1 MSAAATLVENRP
13 RRADVKGYRE
23 QRSHDCLYDPLFT
36 VSGESDHTRACFR
49 SHTSGQRL
57 NRVPNYE
64 SMFSSLPHHPS
75 YSLRLEPKDPVPAFI
90 DRRWRGHLDRRRD
103 ALLQLARFSPVY
115 PRLRSHPRDNCDVS
129 GADRCKFFKRP
140 LIPFSSQLPAHVL
153 LSLPK
158 ASPYSS
164 ADRGGDPAQGPFQR
178 SQGVQTD
185 YRDSEAQT
193 DPYSPSYVVK
203 ADSVPELLTL
213 ATLTWNRGL
222 PAGLAE
228 VELIERTRARRS
240 WEEALP
246 PLNDLS
252 QLDKR
257 RRMMEEMERKEW
269 VYREEEIQKLQDAR
283 LDLLMRLL
291 QQREQRKEETTEK
304 QLKTHHTVLQSGLD
318 ARISKIRRSYVL
330 SIRKLIAKRK
340 NVEGKLERRDTV
352 TDYCNYGSQVY
363 APLSRSGLL
372 PDRHSES
379 NVVKSRF
386 LSTYQ
391 GLLELEAGLPA
402 SALLPSTT
410 APKPKVAKGY
420 VKRSDRYKMELDK
433 TYQLK
438 EVKVQKE
445 SKPLRFLQRMEKP
458 APRPPT
464 PSVAV
469 PPEGEEDKELAI
481 INLQKLLRGRSIQ
494 NMMFEG
500 KMKHL
505 ELIQELRSTHA
516 LQREEQD
523 LKQAD
528 KEATLTMQSLR
539 EMHQHKVWM
548 AEGLQAGM
556 AAGVLA
562 DMLDFLSKELV
573 RVQEERRIHALA
585 LLAER
590 NRRRREAEESGR
602 RQEEE
607 RRRREE
613 DEIFRQV
620 VQVHQETVDL
630 YLEDVILGS
639 IEKTADEQAREEIRK
654 MAEEVND
661 IAYSMEEVRTSLQS
675 QEMVAELVYSFLIP
689 EVQKITMRQRVREN
703 QRRYLQAAHHL
714 IHGEAHT
721 YIGPRSSS
729 PSPQAAAQIAA
740 EALDHSEGTDTG
752 KLPAA
757 RDDQQTGSESS

>member
-1 MSAAATLVENRP
+1 
-13 RRADVKGYRE
+13 
-23 QRSHDCLYDPLFT
+23 
-36 VSGESDHTRACFR
+36 DHTRACFI

-103 ALLQLARFSPVY
+103 ALLQLAGSVKCKSWFPVSWFSCVLCLMCLNLFLFLFFLLSHH
-115 PRLRSHPRDNCDVS
+115 LRSEFPFLPFS
-129 GADRCKFFKRP
+129 P
-140 LIPFSSQLPAHVL
+140 LIPFSQAN
-153 LSLPK
+153 
-158 ASPYSS
+158 PYSS
-164 ADRGGDPAQGPFQR
+164 ADRGGDPVQGPFRR

-228 VELIERTRARRS
+228 VELIERARARRS
-240 WEEALP
+240 WEESLP
-246 PLNDLS
+246 PLDDVS

-269 VYREEEIQKLQDAR
+269 VFREEEIQTLQEAR

-291 QQREQRKEETTEK
+291 QQRERRKEEITEK
-304 QLKTHHTVLQSGLD
+304 QLKTHHTVLQSGID
-318 ARISKIRRSYVL
+318 ARISKIRRAYVL
-330 SIRKLIAKRK
+330 SIRKLMAKRR

-402 SALLPSTT
+402 SALLPCIT

-420 VKRSDRYKMELDK
+420 VKRSDRYKMELDR

-445 SKPLRFLQRMEKP
+445 NKPLRFLQRMEKP
-458 APRPPT
+458 APQ
-464 PSVAV
+464 
-469 PPEGEEDKELAI
+469 EDRELAI

-516 LQREEQD
+516 LQREEQE

-562 DMLDFLSKELV
+562 DMLDFLSKEVV

-590 NRRRREAEESGR
+590 DRRRREAEESGR

-630 YLEDVILGS
+630 YLEDIILGS

-661 IAYSMEEVRTSLQS
+661 IAYSMEKVRTSLQP
-675 QEMVAELVYSFLIP
+675 QEMVAEMVYSFLIP
-689 EVQKITMRQRVREN
+689 EVQKITLRQRVREN
-703 QRRYLQAAHHL
+703 QRRHLQAAHQL
-714 IHGEAHT
+714 IHGEADA

-729 PSPQAAAQIAA
+729 PSSQAAARIA
-740 EALDHSEGTDTG
+740 EDALGQSEGTDTG
-752 KLPAA
+752 KLPAS
-757 RDDQQTGSESS
+757 RVDQQTGSEGS